1 MRLINTNI
9 LFKPFPNEEK
19 LQSGLFVPESFQE
32 VNNKGIVMATGHKV
46 TKVKTGDIVFR
57 CKNWGEEMI
66 VDGEKVFFMD
76 ERAIL
81 AKL

>member
-1 MRLINTNI
+1 MRIINTNI
-9 LFKPFPNEEK
+9 LFRPFPSEEK
-19 LQSGLFVPESFQE
+19 LQSGLFVPQSFQE
-32 VNNKGIVMATGHKV
+32 VSNKGTVIAIGHKV
-46 TKVKTGDIVFR
+46 TKVKKGDVVFR

-66 VDGEKVFFMD
+66 VDGERVYFMD